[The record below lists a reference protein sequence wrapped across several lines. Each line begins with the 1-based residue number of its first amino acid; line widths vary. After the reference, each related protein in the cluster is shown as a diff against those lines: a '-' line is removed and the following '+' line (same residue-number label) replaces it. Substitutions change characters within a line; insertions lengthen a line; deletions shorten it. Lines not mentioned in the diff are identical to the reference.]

1 MHSNIE
7 TGSQPTGIRGSLA
20 DSGVAGA
27 QFFMN
32 AADTETQGIDFVAS
46 YTYPVLEQASLA
58 FSFAA
63 NYTETEITDVNL
75 PANLPES
82 LFTEQDR
89 SIVET
94 WQPKDRVLMS
104 TRYTGNALAVDYAVH
119 RYGEYTVI
127 DGGKSQTFT
136 PKYLTDFQISY
147 GFGDYG
153 RIKIG
158 ANNLFNVIPDE
169 NRVEKWLRRDS
180 SRLSHFQK
188 MKHE

>member
-1 MHSNIE
+1 
-7 TGSQPTGIRGSLA
+7 
-20 DSGVAGA
+20 
-27 QFFMN
+27 MN

-136 PKYLTDFQISY
+136 PKYLTDVQISY
-147 GFGDYG
+147 GLGDYG

>member
-1 MHSNIE
+1 
-7 TGSQPTGIRGSLA
+7 
-20 DSGVAGA
+20 
-27 QFFMN
+27 MN

-82 LFTEQDR
+82 LSTEQDR

-94 WQPKDRVLMS
+94 WQPKDRISMS

-136 PKYLTDFQISY
+136 PKYLTDVQISY
-147 GFGDYG
+147 GLGDYG

-169 NRVEKWLRRDS
+169 NRVEKWLVRS
-180 SRLSHFQK
+180 AHPTGNHTISY
-188 MKHE
+188 